1 MWGERSMKM
10 KMNKMQVVD
19 LFIIGILYFMVAILF
34 YRTPE
39 DQLST
44 SLQIF
49 ITSQLAL
56 FWFFRIFSKRRISL
70 EEKNEEP

>member
-1 MWGERSMKM
+1 MKM
-10 KMNKMQVVD
+10 KMNKMQFVD
-19 LFIIGILYFMVAILF
+19 LFIIGVLYFMVAILF

-70 EEKNEEP
+70 EEKNEKP